1 MDQAAKR
8 NYFEQLAS
16 VWDQLP
22 RPEDWAERLRR
33 FLHRALPPRTLR
45 VLDVGCG
52 TGGLVEGLL
61 ELCPP
66 EARIVELDFAW
77 NMLAINASLHRDPRV
92 FCVCADARALP
103 FPPGLFDAVL
113 CFNALPHLGEMSR
126 ALDSLLAML
135 APGGA
140 LAVGHWMSSEELNAL
155 HAGLDGPVSQ
165 DRLPAVDELAAW
177 IGRAGLEVVC
187 AEEEP
192 GWYFLLATKASGGA

>member
-8 NYFEQLAS
+8 NYFEELAS

-22 RPEDWAERLRR
+22 RPHDSAVRLRG
-33 FLHRALPPRTLR
+33 FLEEALPPSPLR

-52 TGGLVEGLL
+52 TGILLEGLL
-61 ELCPP
+61 ELCPR
-66 EARIVELDFAW
+66 ETRIVELDFAW
-77 NMLAINASLHRDPRV
+77 NMLAVNASLYRDPRV
-92 FCVCADARALP
+92 FRVCADARALP

-113 CFNALPHLGEMSR
+113 CFNVLPHLGETSR
-126 ALDSLLAML
+126 ALEVLLAML

-140 LAVGHWMSSEELNAL
+140 LAVGHWMSSEELNAF

-165 DRLPAVDELAAW
+165 DRLPAVNELAAE

>member
-8 NYFEQLAS
+8 NYFEELAS

-22 RPEDWAERLRR
+22 RPHDSAVRLRG
-33 FLHRALPPRTLR
+33 FLEEALPPSPLR

-52 TGGLVEGLL
+52 TGILLEGLL
-61 ELCPP
+61 ELCPR
-66 EARIVELDFAW
+66 ETRIVELDFAW
-77 NMLAINASLHRDPRV
+77 NMLAVNASLYRDPRV
-92 FCVCADARALP
+92 FRVCADARALP

-113 CFNALPHLGEMSR
+113 CFNVLPHLGETSR
-126 ALDSLLAML
+126 ALEVLLAML

-140 LAVGHWMSSEELNAL
+140 LAVGHWMSSEELNAF

-165 DRLPAVDELAAW
+165 DRLPAVNELAAE
-177 IGRAGLEVVC
+177 IGRAGIEVVR